1 MVNPVLT
8 LLFDLFLVG
17 SAVAIIAAMVQ
28 EHLGS
33 RRPSVGG
40 RMEPTLPRKR
50 RDPRAGAHARH
61 ASALRKV
68 A

>member
-28 EHLGS
+28 EYLGS

-40 RMEPTLPRKR
+40 RMEPALPRKR
-50 RDPRAGAHARH
+50 SDARAGAHARQ

>member
-28 EHLGS
+28 EYLAS

-40 RMEPTLPRKR
+40 RMEPTLSR
-50 RDPRAGAHARH
+50 RRSEPRAGAHSRQG
-61 ASALRKV
+61 SALRKV